1 MSKEIFSRFL
11 LKKIWRLTE
20 KAYLCIVFN
29 FELFKIRRSAGALP
43 EASLKRYIGLR

>member
-1 MSKEIFSRFL
+1 MSKEIFF
-11 LKKIWRLTE
+11 KFFIEKIWRLTE

-29 FELFKIRRSAGALP
+29 FELFKIRTLAGVLP